1 MLERFLDSSM
11 IKKIKMKTNNSL
23 PKILGL
29 LCTFAFTSCST
40 VEGIGKDVQGLGRAI
55 EKTSSSATGK
65 KSTTPVTPSESNQ
78 PATSGAV
85 VTPVR

>member
-1 MLERFLDSSM
+1 MLERFLNSSRIEM
-11 IKKIKMKTNNSL
+11 IIMKTHNSL

-29 LCTFAFTSCST
+29 LFTFAFTSCST
-40 VEGIGKDVQGLGRAI
+40 VEGIGKDVQGLGRVI
-55 EKTSSSATGK
+55 EKTSSSSTGK
-65 KSTTPVTPSESNQ
+65 KTTTPVTPSENNQ